1 MDRRHQDDSA
11 DDRVVALSGD
21 LDVYNTRMVRD
32 ALSVID
38 GPAVID
44 LSDVRLITAAALTEL
59 VLVAQRAGMGAV
71 TLRGASPQVRRIL
84 RIAGFET
91 LFRID

>member
-1 MDRRHQDDSA
+1 VDRRQVDDS
-11 DDRVVALSGD
+11 DGRRVVALTGD
-21 LDVYNTRMVRD
+21 LDVYTTPAMRETLR
-32 ALSVID
+32 VID

-44 LSDVRLITAAALTEL
+44 LAGVRLITASALTEL
-59 VLVAQRAGMGAV
+59 VLVAQRAGVGTV

-91 LFRID
+91 LFAIE